1 MEKYA
6 TYHKCHLFLSYF
18 IGRKDGAQAPPGNNH
33 TYVISSDQLYYIDP
47 SSDDVELVGNMANH
61 LVGLAGLTY
70 GSTRTAASTL

>member
-1 MEKYA
+1 MPSFLCLTLLAERMA
-6 TYHKCHLFLSYF
+6 HKLHQEIIIPMLFLSIY
-18 IGRKDGAQAPPGNNH
+18 H
-33 TYVISSDQLYYIDP
+33 YIDP